1 MPKGLRKNRHP
12 AGMVGGVVALL
23 GVLCAAEASAA
34 GPPRVVQSA
43 LAIDAYTS
51 DQLAMLHQCAAA
63 DAKNAGAYKA
73 AATEYLDEVAPT
85 TDRVDAILRT
95 EATRA
100 GQKSAY
106 YILQA
111 TARGRTATS
120 NAAKDIKSDPA
131 TYLIVCRGLPTLK
144 RQHLVMFRPLREI
157 MPIQMADLDNWK

>member
-1 MPKGLRKNRHP
+1 
-12 AGMVGGVVALL
+12 MVGGILAML
-23 GVLCAAEASAA
+23 GLFGAADASAGA
-34 GPPRVVQSA
+34 PPRVVQSA
-43 LAIDAYTS
+43 LAVDAYTS

-63 DAKNAGAYKA
+63 DAKNAGTYNA
-73 AATEYLDEVAPT
+73 AATEYLDEIAQT
-85 TDRVDAILRT
+85 TDRVDTILRQ

-100 GQKSAY
+100 GQKSAF

-111 TARGRTATS
+111 TARGHSATS
-120 NAAKDIKSDPA
+120 NAAKDMKSDPA